1 MDINHESS
9 RKAFETPIM
18 TREHVLTGLHINH
31 ESSRKAFET
40 SVVGNVD
47 LTMPVGD
54 INHESSRKA
63 FETAPAR

>member
-1 MDINHESS
+1 
-9 RKAFETPIM
+9 M